1 MRILFL
7 LLLTGS
13 LLGVPIGII
22 ALFASPIHAGVI
34 LIPSFIY
41 LGAFTIAY
49 ILDETGEFRR
59 GSKRIK

>member
-7 LLLTGS
+7 ILLTGS
-13 LLGVPIGII
+13 LLAVPCGMI
-22 ALFASPIHAGVI
+22 ALFESPIHAVAI

-49 ILDETGEFRR
+49 VLDETGEFND
-59 GSKRIK
+59 KRIKKR